1 MSRLASHAM
10 VACLMSNLWLGS
22 EQEVQAELKLSIV
35 LRRPSDDSR
44 IAVAERKNGQSEV
57 RPVEEIEGLEPEFD
71 LRG

>member
-1 MSRLASHAM
+1 M